1 MTIGTTAIT
10 PLSIYSRGGRRVA
23 GRATAVIREVFF
35 LIIFY
40 AGRRGQARVAYYI
53 SAFDAT
59 AGVKRR
65 G

>member
-1 MTIGTTAIT
+1 MAIT
-10 PLSIYSRGGRRVA
+10 PSSICSRGGWRVA
-23 GRATAVIREVFF
+23 GRATAVIRVVCF
-35 LIIFY
+35 LIILY
-40 AGRRGQARVAYYI
+40 AGRRGRARVAYYI